1 MVGLSEIQAYMQQQ
15 AEEDKSRQY
24 VNVTGDSV
32 QDALKQAAIELNLP
46 IKKIEYEILERGN
59 RGVLGMGKKP
69 CLIVAYPIQ
78 EKQATTADS
87 GDDAVHTLDAEDSAD
102 HQDGK
107 ALVRLTPEGV
117 MLKVTK
123 PEGAGAKVTER
134 QAVDSLM
141 ERTRSKVDTG
151 RVAKVVKAADG
162 EWVKVGDFE
171 YDPAEDA
178 ALTVSIT
185 DQEMKA
191 YLTMLPPGE
200 HGADPDPRALMSF
213 LHSNDVVEGIKDDV
227 LQGICEEPQ
236 YREPIL
242 IAEGS
247 KPVNGEDAKILY
259 NFETDSHNVRLKET
273 DGKVDFKELN
283 LVQNVVQGQV
293 LAKKVPPQKGTGGR
307 TVTGKLLPAKDGMD
321 VQMQVGKN
329 VRLSD
334 DRNTALAEINGQVM
348 IAGGKIVVEPIY
360 VVAGDVSLKTGNIL
374 FLGTVIIKGS
384 VSDGFSVKASGNIEV
399 HGSVGK
405 SVLDAEGD
413 VLVHQGITGKNTGTV
428 TAGGDLY
435 SKFIENAHVEAGG
448 LVVVSD
454 GIINSEVFSN
464 RKVLCRGRRAS
475 IVGGS
480 VRAAEEINAKT
491 LGSVAGME
499 TRLEVGYD
507 PKSKERL
514 AELDSER
521 EDLRRKLDE
530 VNLNMS
536 TLKNLVKQRKK
547 LSQERVESF
556 KQTKKQKAELEE
568 RLVEISEES
577 TKIQDYLGQLKVSGR
592 ISASGVVHPGV
603 KIHIKDAPLDVRN
616 EFKSVTFVMENNLVK
631 VTKYEEPDEN
641 VSVARSR
648 G

>member
-1 MVGLSEIQAYMQQQ
+1 MVGLGEIQAYMQKQ
-15 AEEDKSRQY
+15 AEEDKERQF
-24 VNVTGDSV
+24 VNVSGDSI
-32 QDALKQAAIELNLP
+32 QDALKQASIELNLP
-46 IKKIEYEILERGN
+46 IKKIEYEILERGS
-59 RGVLGMGKKP
+59 RGMLGMGKKP
-69 CLIVAYPIQ
+69 CLIVAYPVRKKV
-78 EKQATTADS
+78 ETTSGAADD
-87 GDDAVHTLDAEDSAD
+87 GVHTLDEGDAAD
-102 HQDGK
+102 RNDGRV
-107 ALVRLTPEGV
+107 LVRLTPDGI

-123 PEGAGAKVTER
+123 PSGGGSKVTER
-134 QAVDSLM
+134 QAVDRLTD
-141 ERTRSKVDTG
+141 RTRSKVDTG

-162 EWVKVGDFE
+162 EWVKVGEFE

-200 HGADPDPRALMSF
+200 HGADPDPRAVMSF
-213 LHSNDVVEGIKDDV
+213 LHSNEVVEGIKEDV
-227 LQGICEEPQ
+227 LQAICDEPV
-236 YREPIL
+236 YREPVL

-259 NFETDSHNVRLKET
+259 NFETDAQAVKLKET
-273 DGKVDFKELN
+273 DGRVDFKDLN

-307 TVTGKLLPAKDGMD
+307 TVTGKLLPAKDGSD
-321 VQMQVGKN
+321 VRMQVGKN

-334 DRNTALAEINGQVM
+334 DHNSAIAEINGQVM
-348 IAGGKIVVEPIY
+348 ISAGKIIVEPIY

-374 FLGTVIIKGS
+374 FLGTVIVKGS

-454 GIINSEVFSN
+454 GIINSEVFSDQ
-464 RKVLCRGRRAS
+464 KVLCRGRRAS

-480 VRAAEEINAKT
+480 VRASEEINAKT

-514 AELDSER
+514 AELDTER
-521 EDLRRKLDE
+521 EELRRKLDE

-536 TLKNLVKQRKK
+536 TLKNIVKQRKK
-547 LSQERVESF
+547 LSKERVESF
-556 KQTKKQKAELEE
+556 KETKKRKAELDE
-568 RLVEISEES
+568 RLAEITEES
-577 TKIQDYLGQLKVSGR
+577 KRIQDYLGQLKVSGR

-616 EFKSVTFVMENNLVK
+616 EFKSVTFVLENNLVK
-631 VTKYEEPDEN
+631 VTKYAEPEED
-641 VSVARSR
+641 VSIGRSR